1 MNKKKIIFFEPEMM
15 GGKGHHLDNLIES
28 SIYFEKNHEIIW
40 LVNNKFDAP
49 NLWLPNFV
57 KNFRIIDSYKSKNL
71 FEKIMK
77 MFIKIKE
84 PVIIEIFFLW
94 GLRVS
99 FGVSYK
105 FNFKVINS

>member
-1 MNKKKIIFFEPEMM
+1 MT

-57 KNFRIIDSYKSKNL
+57 KNFRIIDSYKSKNFL
-71 FEKIMK
+71 EKIMK
-77 MFIKIKE
+77 IF
-84 PVIIEIFFLW
+84 IEILNFFKLA
-94 GLRVS
+94 V
-99 FGVSYK
+99 F
-105 FNFKVINS
+105 F